1 MKKSKIFGVKKN
13 WCKKKQ
19 KFWCK
24 KKLVEKK
31 YPLKITVCKTYCS
44 TENQVQHVVLL
55 TIQWWNMM
63 LHKSGSK
70 SEKFIEMFITVAKG
84 DIKST

>member
-1 MKKSKIFGVKKN
+1 MAYFHIKS
-13 WCKKKQ
+13 
-19 KFWCK
+19 
-24 KKLVEKK
+24 
-31 YPLKITVCKTYCS
+31 TVCKTYFS
-44 TENQVQHVVLL
+44 MENQVPHVVIL